1 MKMKTKCIALAL
13 VAVAG
18 LSSAVSAQVTLQ
30 LRRAWL
36 GSDSE
41 TFFPIKVTA
50 PGGVPTANPNFV
62 GSFIGS
68 IEHGGTSSTI
78 FLGGLAGGATVPAGQ
93 AWKSQIVR
101 IDYSGPD
108 GILGTGNRSFT
119 PVVASRNPT
128 GGGSGQGYVS
138 LDYRPATNVNDVPA
152 PAQLLAA
159 TDFNTTSRHSLY
171 NLTATTPP
179 LALDF
184 ETQNGS
190 MGSGG
195 CAWDFGPRPS
205 TGNLGTPDPLRSG
218 FPIASFIT
226 FRSGGGF
233 SGPLGM
239 FRNDFASLDIYPDGA
254 AYFFGQNIGG
264 LFGNLPNSPRFMPL
278 TATIPDLVV
287 DTTNSQYRDMDF
299 SPTDNG
305 YAVARANNSLIIIG
319 RGTDNQ
325 TINRVRFD
333 IPLATNIGQ
342 QNVRYMDNAAG
353 GDLIAWNS
361 RAAFG
366 GNTFKNLFRITKV
379 TDFTDPSPF
388 PTLTPNDAN
397 PANRISIYNQ
407 AGVLMDDSM
416 LTAMFPDS
424 GGVADFAW
432 IPGEQRLLY
441 VNDINNGNLYVF
453 DLIVAPTVSA
463 PASLTINSGD
473 NASFSV
479 TAAGGNLSYQWR
491 KDGNN
496 LTDGGSIAG
505 ATSATLTITGAVAAD
520 AGSYDVV
527 VSNVAGSVTS
537 VAATLTINGG
547 GPAGCSPADIAN
559 TDGDPGADNAIDNG
573 DFTLFFSAF
582 FLDPSDPNS
591 LLADI
596 ANTDGDPGADGA
608 VDNGDFTL
616 FFSAFF
622 AGCP

>member
-30 LRRAWL
+30 LRRSWVGAESL
-36 GSDSE
+36 
-41 TFFPIKVTA
+41 FPIKVNNA
-50 PGGVPTANPNFV
+50 GLNNFYIGG
-62 GSFIGS
+62 FIGS
-68 IEHGGTSSTI
+68 IEHGGSSSTL
-78 FLGGLAGGATVPAGQ
+78 FLGGLAPTTTPAGQ
-93 AWKSQIVR
+93 LWRSQIVR
-101 IDYSGPD
+101 LDFSGPD
-108 GILGTGNRSFT
+108 GILGSGNRAFT
-119 PVVASRNPT
+119 PIVASRNPT
-128 GGGSGQGYVS
+128 QGGNSQGYVS
-138 LDYRPATNVNDVPA
+138 MDFRPATNVNDVPA
-152 PAQLLAA
+152 PAQLLTV
-159 TDFNTTSRHSLY
+159 TDFNGTSRHSIY
-171 NLTATTPP
+171 NLNATTPP

-239 FRNDFASLDIYPDGA
+239 FRNDFSSLDIYPDGA

-264 LFGNLPNSPRFMPL
+264 SLFGNLPNSPRFMPL
-278 TATIPDLVV
+278 VATTPDLVV

-305 YAVARANNSLIIIG
+305 YAVARANNSLIVIA

-353 GDLIAWNS
+353 GDLIAWNN
-361 RAAFG
+361 RPAFG

-379 TDFTDPSPF
+379 TDFTDPTPF

-397 PANRISIYNQ
+397 PANRINIYNQ
-407 AGVLMDDSM
+407 AGVLMDDAA
-416 LTAMFPDS
+416 LEAAFPTS
-424 GGVADFAW
+424 GGVVDFAW
-432 IPGEQRLLY
+432 VPGEQRLVMMNDAFNGELY
-441 VNDINNGNLYVF
+441 IF
-453 DLIVAPTVSA
+453 DVIVAPTVSA

-537 VAATLTINGG
+537 AAATLTINGG

-596 ANTDGDPGADGA
+596 ANTDGDPGADGV